1 MKARSATLSRR
12 GERSDGKDK
21 KSPSGAGPPAE
32 PRKRLPF
39 AERRRRILDEA
50 ATFFAEYGLTAQ
62 TRYLAEACG
71 ISQRLLYRF
80 FPTKAALIREVYDD
94 AILGPF
100 KAVWLAQLRDRSKPV
115 ESRLT
120 TFYEDYCTTVLT
132 RRWLRLFLYSS
143 LAEAEMAPSYIST
156 IVNQLTEA
164 IVEETAAEQGVTPP
178 ATPALVHEVG
188 WVLHGT
194 ISHLLIRRHLY
205 HASQEIDLDRLIALH
220 VRSFLSGFRDSVAL
234 AGGR

>member
-1 MKARSATLSRR
+1 MKARSATLSGR
-12 GERSDGKDK
+12 GARARSE
-21 KSPSGAGPPAE
+21 GAAAGEAGAPPE
-32 PRKRLPF
+32 LRKRLPF

-50 ATFFAEYGLTAQ
+50 AAFFAEYGLTAQ
-62 TRYLAEACG
+62 TRHLAEACG

-100 KAVWLAQLRDRSKPV
+100 KAVWLAQLRDRSQPMEV
-115 ESRLT
+115 RLT
-120 TFYEDYCTTVLT
+120 AFYQDYCRTVLT

-143 LAEAEMAPSYIST
+143 LAEGEMAPSYIST

-164 IVEETAAEQGVTPP
+164 IVEETAAEQEVAPP
-178 ATPALVHEVG
+178 GDSALVHEVG

-205 HASQEIDLDRLIALH
+205 QASQEIELDRLIALH
-220 VRSFLSGFRDSVAL
+220 VRSFLAGFRDSVTL
-234 AGGR
+234 ARA